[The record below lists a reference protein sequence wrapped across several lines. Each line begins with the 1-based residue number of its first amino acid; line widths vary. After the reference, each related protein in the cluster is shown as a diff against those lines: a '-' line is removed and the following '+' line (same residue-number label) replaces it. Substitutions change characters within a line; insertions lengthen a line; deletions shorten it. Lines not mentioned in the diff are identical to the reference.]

1 MRQAPLFLSVMAL
14 LLALAACQSVL
25 PARTMSDIENR
36 MLTQRPQLS
45 MEAAANGSLSEDT
58 ERFAADQLPLRDHF
72 VSAYMAMQYALGR
85 RAVGDAILGAERLF
99 ARSDG
104 WSIRNVRLNA
114 AALRELEEQTG
125 KAVYLLA
132 VPSAARVYP
141 EQLPAHAPVADEAA
155 LFAAAAQEA
164 HLLPLL
170 PALLANRDAP
180 LYYATDHH
188 WTGAGAQ
195 IGYETVCDALGLT
208 PRQADAAAACPGFY
222 GSFYARYPLPWIE
235 ADTFSCALP
244 SGIRLRI
251 NGEEKDGLIDPDAL
265 ASRDK
270 YAALLY
276 GNHACI
282 ELLNDAAPAD
292 TLLVIKDSYANAL
305 LPLLSQHY
313 SRITAVDPRY
323 YSGNIIELANR
334 DEGGTILCVYG
345 MNTLS
350 TGRTIA
356 LLEGL

>member
-1 MRQAPLFLSVMAL
+1 MAL
-14 LLALAACQSVL
+14 LLALAAAQSVL

-36 MLTQRPQLS
+36 MLAQRPQLS
-45 MEAAANGSLSEDT
+45 MEAAANGSLSDDT

-85 RAVGDAILGAERLF
+85 RAVGDAILGAGRLF
-99 ARSDG
+99 ARSDD

-132 VPSAARVYP
+132 VPSAAQVYP
-141 EQLPAHAPVADEAA
+141 QQLPAHAPVADEAT
-155 LFAAAAQEA
+155 LFAAAEQEI

-188 WTGAGAQ
+188 WTSAGAQ
-195 IGYETVCDALGLT
+195 IGYETVCDALGLM
-208 PRQADAAAACPGFY
+208 PRQADAAACPGFY
-222 GSFYARYPLPWIE
+222 GSLYARYPLPWIG

-265 ASRDK
+265 AGRDK

-276 GNHACI
+276 GNHACM
-282 ELLNDAAPAD
+282 ELLNDAAPEAA
-292 TLLVIKDSYANAL
+292 LLVIKDSYANAL

-313 SRITAVDPRY
+313 SRITVVDPRY
-323 YSGNIIELANR
+323 YSGNIIELANH